1 MIEKTG
7 LPAAFCWFQHV
18 RELAAPGFMSLELW
32 YLNRTA
38 PGLLYLFL
46 LKLVVPIPRNL
57 TASPEI
63 LCKSHFAESGAL
75 SAPEQHQ
82 ESCWMEA
89 MSQRGEG
96 WEQEW
101 GSARTDAAG

>member
-18 RELAAPGFMSLELW
+18 RELAALGFLSLELW

-46 LKLVVPIPRNL
+46 LELVVPIPRDL
-57 TASPEI
+57 TASPGI
-63 LCKSHFAESGAL
+63 LCKSHFAESGTL
-75 SAPEQHQ
+75 STPEQHQ
-82 ESCWMEA
+82 RSCWMEA
-89 MSQRGEG
+89 MSQRREG
-96 WEQEW
+96 REQGW
-101 GSARTDAAG
+101 GSGRTDVAG